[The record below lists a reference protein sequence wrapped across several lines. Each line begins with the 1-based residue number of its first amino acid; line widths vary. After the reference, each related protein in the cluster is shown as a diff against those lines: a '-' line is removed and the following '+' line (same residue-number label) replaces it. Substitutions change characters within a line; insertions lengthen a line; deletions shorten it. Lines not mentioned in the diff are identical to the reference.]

1 MAGGRPWKI
10 GVDHVGF
17 NVPDLEQALAF
28 FIDVLGCEL
37 LDRQARGPFSGAADT
52 TVEVAMLRYD
62 PHTVFELL
70 EFHGPGTSG
79 SYPGMTSTGGF
90 HLALTVA
97 DLDTALAFLLSH
109 GIDLAEAPPLPSGR
123 RRAFFRTSW
132 GMNLQIITTA
142 GEVVY

>member
-1 MAGGRPWKI
+1 MEGAIPGMV

-37 LDRQARGPFSGAADT
+37 LDRQARGPFSGASDT

-70 EFHGPGTSG
+70 EFHGPDMDQT
-79 SYPGMTSTGGF
+79 YPGMTGTGGY

-97 DLDTALAFLLSH
+97 DLDAALTFLRSH

-123 RRAFFRTSW
+123 RRAFFRAPW
-132 GMNLQIITTA
+132 GMNLQIITA
-142 GEVVY
+142 AEDAMY